1 MRLITLASDA
11 GQSSGGEAVV
21 ANTFNAEIYMNA
33 NSQIAMSSIVTEF
46 SITTNAELEA
56 FEPYFIELTNIELE
70 SYYGYTDF
78 LTGAPLNGS
87 RKNFIATIPPDQL
100 RVVAP
105 LRPSY
110 FAISGVTSTRPTMLA
125 NPTAAGDFGD
135 GAVGSAIQYRLRWT
149 PSNPIFLNISN
160 KEPFALRQ
168 LGVRLL
174 DYEGNVVTLEGSM
187 FVDLLIRDSLD
198 K

>member
-1 MRLITLASDA
+1 MRLISLATDEDA
-11 GQSSGGEAVV
+11 NDGGEAVID
-21 ANTFNAEIYMNA
+21 NTFNAEILIGS

-46 SITTNAELEA
+46 SISTNDQLEA
-56 FEPYFIELTNIELE
+56 FEPYFLELTNIELE
-70 SYYGYTDF
+70 SYYGRTDF
-78 LTGAPLNGS
+78 ANGLSNGS

-100 RVVAP
+100 RVVVP

-110 FAISGVTSTRPTMLA
+110 FAISGVTITTPTNLA
-125 NPTAAGDFGD
+125 NPTAAADFGD

-174 DYEGNVVTLEGSM
+174 DYEGNVVTLEGAM
-187 FVDLLIRDSLD
+187 FVDLLVRDSLD